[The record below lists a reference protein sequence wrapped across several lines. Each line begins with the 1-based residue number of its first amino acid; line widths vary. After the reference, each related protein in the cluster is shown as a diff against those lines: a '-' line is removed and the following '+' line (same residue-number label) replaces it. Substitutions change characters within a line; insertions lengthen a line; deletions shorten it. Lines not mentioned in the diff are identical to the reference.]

1 MFPRLPLRHDLGGL
15 ATGAIPLSGYA
26 PPGALCTEE
35 VTEQIKT
42 TYARGVYNT
51 GRASEA
57 GTTGWPWGVSTALAP
72 PAGGRHVLAA
82 DNAPVAGRPDRQTY
96 PFGFS
101 LPSATG
107 GFPARLHPVG

>member
-1 MFPRLPLRHDLGGL
+1 MFPRLPLIHDLGGV
-15 ATGAIPLSGYA
+15 ATGTVSLSGRA

-42 TYARGVYNT
+42 TYARCVYNT
-51 GRASEA
+51 DRIQEA
-57 GTTGWPWGVSTALAP
+57 GTAGWPWGVSTALAQ

-82 DNAPVAGRPDRQTY
+82 DNAPVAGGPDRQTH
-96 PFGFS
+96 PFGLS